1 MNFGE
6 LGGQISD
13 PEEFPRPS
21 LDVDT
26 GTPTTGASVI
36 SPRSPSPLCK
46 LDESVVDIRSVGEE
60 DQSSVIRAL
69 QEQIITA
76 RKTWQHRLW
85 ELEGQVRD
93 LKAEVDELRAKEGG
107 QEYCAACGRG
117 TPVSRPPGVR
127 AEDLKKA
134 GVKVGGVVN
143 RPRART
149 GVGSR
154 FGSAT

>member
-1 MNFGE
+1 MYR
-6 LGGQISD
+6 L
-13 PEEFPRPS
+13 EEQL
-21 LDVDT
+21 LDAKSAT
-26 GTPTTGASVI
+26 G
-36 SPRSPSPLCK
+36 
-46 LDESVVDIRSVGEE
+46 E
-60 DQSSVIRAL
+60 DQSSVIRTL

-76 RKTWQHRLW
+76 RKAWQHQLW

-93 LKAEVDELRAKEGG
+93 LKAEVEELRAKEGG

-117 TPVSRPPGVR
+117 THVAQMSGLRL
-127 AEDLKKA
+127 EDLRNA

-154 FGSAT
+154 FASGT